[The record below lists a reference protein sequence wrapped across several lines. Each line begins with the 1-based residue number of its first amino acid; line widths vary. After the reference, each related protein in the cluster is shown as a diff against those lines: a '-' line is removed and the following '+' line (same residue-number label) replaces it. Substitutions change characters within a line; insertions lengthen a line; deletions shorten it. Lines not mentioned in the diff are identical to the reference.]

1 MHSFAAPDFEF
12 CCSIPFL
19 KGIPMT
25 DLKSGFI
32 EGLAATVVLSAMM
45 LIKGAVGAFP
55 ELDPIHMIAAMLGA
69 PALVGWIGHF
79 AIGTLAWGG
88 GFALL
93 NVSIPG
99 DKQIVKG
106 ILFGIAA
113 WFGMMVVMMPMAG
126 AGLFGLNLG
135 IGMMAAVM
143 TLILHI
149 VFGAV
154 LGLVF
159 ASLHSEISA

>member
-1 MHSFAAPDFEF
+1 
-12 CCSIPFL
+12 
-19 KGIPMT
+19 MT

-32 EGLAATVVLSAMM
+32 AGLAATVVLSAMM

-106 ILFGIAA
+106 ILRHRR
-113 WFGMMVVMMPMAG
+113 VVWYDGRYDANGRCRP
-126 AGLFGLNLG
+126 
-135 IGMMAAVM
+135 IRP
-143 TLILHI
+143 
-149 VFGAV
+149 
-154 LGLVF
+154 
-159 ASLHSEISA
+159 

>member
-1 MHSFAAPDFEF
+1 MHAEF
-12 CCSIPFL
+12 
-19 KGIPMT
+19 
-25 DLKSGFI
+25 
-32 EGLAATVVLSAMM
+32 
-45 LIKGAVGAFP
+45 
-55 ELDPIHMIAAMLGA
+55 
-69 PALVGWIGHF
+69 
-79 AIGTLAWGG
+79 AWGG

-93 NVSIPG
+93 NVSIAG

-154 LGLVF
+154 LGLAF